1 MKQIII
7 AFTLLLALVGCSNKD
22 PVEGSAS
29 QQTNTPTESRSE
41 VLTQENKE
49 LKKQLEERPALTSEQ
64 LRETMNLSFKTI
76 QAMINKDYNYLETIT
91 NSNVTINQKTNAFIF
106 DDAHEQDF
114 LQSIDYNHFEYR
126 FHHLEN
132 NVITVG
138 FAQNNAEIV
147 FQFSQK
153 EGRYLLSSFITN

>member
-22 PVEGSAS
+22 TVKGNAS
-29 QQTNTPTESRSE
+29 QQTSNPTESNSE
-41 VLTQENKE
+41 VLAQENKE

-76 QAMINKDYNYLETIT
+76 QAMINKDYNYLETIK
-91 NSNVTINQKTNAFIF
+91 NSNVTINQKTNTFIF
-106 DDAHEQDF
+106 DDAHEQAF
-114 LQSIDYNHFEYR
+114 LQSIDYDHFEYR
-126 FHHLEN
+126 FHHLEDD
-132 NVITVG
+132 VITVG
-138 FAQNNAEIV
+138 FAQNNSEIV